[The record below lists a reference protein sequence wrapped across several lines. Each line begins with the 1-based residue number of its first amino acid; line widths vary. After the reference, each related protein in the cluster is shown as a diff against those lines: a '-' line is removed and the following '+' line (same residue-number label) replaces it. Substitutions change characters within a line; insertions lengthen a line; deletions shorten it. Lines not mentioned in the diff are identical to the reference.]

1 MFVLGLYPQIVLG
14 AINNTVMQAVQHLQF

>member
-1 MFVLGLYPQIVLG
+1 VLGLYPQVVLG